1 MTTVVSQE
9 KVLLDVIN
17 RVGKIEKS
25 REGSFVHMVSFSHV
39 LEMWVETDIIFM
51 GTHYSLLHSPIQDDV
66 MAANEG
72 EIIVT
77 DEVGD
82 FFKVITTLR
91 GENELD
97 LWGRN
102 INHRI
107 TNKSPMNYSELGIP
121 HTAYIAFVGAAITS
135 L

>member
-1 MTTVVSQE
+1 MTTIVSQE
-9 KVLLDVIN
+9 KVLIDVVN

-25 REGSFVHMVSFSHV
+25 KEGSFVHIVSFSHV
-39 LEMWVETDIIFM
+39 LEMWVETDIVYM
-51 GTHYSLLHSPIQDDV
+51 GTHYKLLKSPIQEDV
-66 MAANEG
+66 MSANEG

-77 DEVGD
+77 DQIGD
-82 FFKVITTLR
+82 FFKVITTFR

-107 TNKSPMNYSELGIP
+107 TNKSPMNYKELGIP
-121 HTAYIAFVGAAITS
+121 DTAYIAFVGAAITS

>member
-1 MTTVVSQE
+1 MTTIVSQE

-25 REGSFVHMVSFSHV
+25 KEGSFVHMVSFSHV
-39 LEMWVETDIIFM
+39 LEMWVETDIVYM
-51 GTHYSLLHSPIQDDV
+51 GTHYKLLKSPIQDDV

-77 DEVGD
+77 DHIGD

-97 LWGRN
+97 LWNRN

-121 HTAYIAFVGAAITS
+121 DTAYIAFVGAAITS

>member
-1 MTTVVSQE
+1 MTTIVSQE

-25 REGSFVHMVSFSHV
+25 KEGSFVHMVSFSHV
-39 LEMWVETDIIFM
+39 LEMWVETDIVYM
-51 GTHYSLLHSPIQDDV
+51 GTHYQLLKRPIQDDV
-66 MAANEG
+66 MSANEG

-77 DEVGD
+77 DRIGD

-91 GENELD
+91 GENELN

-107 TNKSPMNYSELGIP
+107 TNKSPMNYRELGIP
-121 HTAYIAFVGAAITS
+121 DTAYVAFVGAAITS